1 MTVHRRRTAVFTAYE
16 RCRGALL
23 AALTAAALLTG
34 AAPAAAEAPLPTFS
48 VTENR
53 IATPGARHGI
63 MAAWSFDN
71 AGTNPRFT
79 EAVFSTTEYY
89 SQHEISDGIVHLKVK
104 SAAELNALASPP
116 PSPFT
121 VTVDVT
127 MTNDEGQTASG
138 TVTFETTYIRT
149 VPTFL
154 PGTGPDPA
162 APTLKP
168 QTGPLNAPA
177 GAIIYVEADE
187 TFDNAGT
194 NPRITDAVFTTT
206 EYYSKHGLSNGVLT
220 VEVKT
225 SAELSAMA
233 SPPSSPINVN
243 LTLTMAND
251 EGQTASGTLSIHT
264 NYTRVTTTPQPSEP
278 EEEEARVLWTANWNT
293 PPGLLVVVSPD
304 YWSFGTNA
312 RHTEAVFS
320 TTDYYSEQGVSQGAV
335 WVRAKTAAELNAMAS
350 PPPSPFT
357 VTADV
362 TLTNDEG
369 RTGKGK
375 IIFKTTYER
384 VEPEPEPVVP
394 TFSLTGKWHLFPAP
408 GGASISAGS
417 LFNNAGTNARI
428 TGVEFSTA
436 KYFRNAYVGHG
447 KLEVVVKSAAELNAM
462 AFPPPSR
469 FTIDAAVT
477 MANDEGQEA
486 SGTIPFEV
494 VYTRTPTTP
503 AQPGE
508 TEGPTFSVTEPVWAP
523 PGKSVEVSASRIF
536 DNAGRSVRFTDAV
549 FSTTDY
555 YSVHEFDHGQL
566 KVQAKTAAELNALA
580 SPPPSTFE
588 VTVEVTMTNNQ
599 GQTASGTLTYQTTYK
614 RVEPAT
620 TPAPPAGPPP
630 TSGGAGGGTN

>member
-1 MTVHRRRTAVFTAYE
+1 MTVHPRRAAVFTAYE
-16 RCRGALL
+16 RCRGVLL
-23 AALTAAALLTG
+23 AALVAAALLPG
-34 AAPAAAEAPLPTFS
+34 AAPASRYVSQE
-48 VTENR
+48 VTTLVY
-53 IATPGARHGI
+53 AGGTVTAD
-63 MAAWSFDN
+63 ADWFDFDE
-71 AGTNPRFT
+71 GTNPRIS

-89 SQHEISDGIVHLKVK
+89 SKHEISNGRLEVQVK
-104 SAAELNALASPP
+104 TAAELSALSPP
-116 PSPFT
+116 PPRRFEVNVT
-121 VTVDVT
+121 VTL
-127 MTNDEGQTASG
+127 TNDEGLTAEGKINFQTVYERTAS
-138 TVTFETTYIRT
+138 TPAPPSEAPA
-149 VPTFL
+149 PTFAY
-154 PGTGPDPA
+154 TGKVRAHPNSLVNVQA
-162 APTLKP
+162 AFPW
-168 QTGPLNAPA
+168 
-177 GAIIYVEADE
+177 
-187 TFDNAGT
+187 FDNTGT
-194 NPRITDAVFTTT
+194 NPSIT
-206 EYYSKHGLSNGVLT
+206 G
-220 VEVKT
+220 
-225 SAELSAMA
+225 
-233 SPPSSPINVN
+233 
-243 LTLTMAND
+243 
-251 EGQTASGTLSIHT
+251 
-264 NYTRVTTTPQPSEP
+264 
-278 EEEEARVLWTANWNT
+278 
-293 PPGLLVVVSPD
+293 
-304 YWSFGTNA
+304 
-312 RHTEAVFS
+312 AVFS
-320 TTDYYSEQGVSQGAV
+320 TTEYYRYHGISRGIL
-335 WVRAKTAAELNAMAS
+335 WVEVMSAAELNAMAS

-357 VTADV
+357 VDV
-362 TLTNDEG
+362 TVTMTNDEG
-369 RTGKGK
+369 QTAEGTLA
-375 IIFKTTYER
+375 FETTYDR
-384 VEPEPEPVVP
+384 VEPEPEEEAEAPEP
-394 TFSLTGKWHLFPAP
+394 TFSLTGKWYLFPAP

-417 LFNNAGTNARI
+417 LFNNAGTNAKI

-494 VYTRTPTTP
+494 VYTRTSTGTP

-620 TPAPPAGPPP
+620 TPSPTTTPVPPAGSPP